1 MKLAINIA
9 RTGGNGGVARSLFS
23 LVKAMEYHD
32 IDIYTMQ
39 FISNGF
45 VPQGKNVT
53 IRWFEKNNNELHI
66 TIDKE
71 KEYDLFIYYA
81 SRTPIYLG
89 EHLKSRKRIVIPNG
103 NDVRPIEKRFDY
115 VYCEAEDGIRY
126 FATLNKKAL
135 ITPCIILP
143 VDHLNPIDDLPEK
156 YFLTVFNPYDLDRH
170 YSDGFKP
177 YKGYDLIYEI
187 ADFFALPLVWCHTDE
202 YSHNIHAHPNIIH
215 FTNLEQQKM
224 YYLYQNATAYVSF
237 SREESFG
244 YAIADAMMFDKPIIS
259 RSVGVISL
267 LDKNQ
272 KGLYLYRTKDGLKDF
287 LKTEIFE
294 DGDYDKTR
302 FSPRIFEKEL
312 MDLANAN

>member
-53 IRWFEKNNNELHI
+53 IRWFEKINNELHI

-115 VYCEAEDGIRY
+115 VYCEAEFD
-126 FATLNKKAL
+126 TL
-135 ITPCIILP
+135 ILS
-143 VDHLNPIDDLPEK
+143 IK
-156 YFLTVFNPYDLDRH
+156 R
-170 YSDGFKP
+170 
-177 YKGYDLIYEI
+177 
-187 ADFFALPLVWCHTDE
+187 PLLH
-202 YSHNIHAHPNIIH
+202 HA
-215 FTNLEQQKM
+215 
-224 YYLYQNATAYVSF
+224 
-237 SREESFG
+237 
-244 YAIADAMMFDKPIIS
+244 
-259 RSVGVISL
+259 
-267 LDKNQ
+267 
-272 KGLYLYRTKDGLKDF
+272 
-287 LKTEIFE
+287 
-294 DGDYDKTR
+294 
-302 FSPRIFEKEL
+302 
-312 MDLANAN
+312 